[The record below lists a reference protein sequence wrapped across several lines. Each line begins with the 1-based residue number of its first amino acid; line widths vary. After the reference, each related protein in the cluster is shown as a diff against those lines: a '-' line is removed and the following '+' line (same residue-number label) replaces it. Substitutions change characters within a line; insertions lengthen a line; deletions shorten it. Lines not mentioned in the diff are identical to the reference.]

1 MIATLLSG
9 VAFASPAFAQA
20 TNNPPPANPQ
30 AQPELN
36 AAPTDQTPAQQ
47 ENAADTP
54 GQDRQDTQKGA
65 AETIVV
71 TGSRIVSPNI
81 TSLAPVQVVGEQ
93 DIDKSGAVNI
103 QEVLLENPAFGSPA
117 LSTTNSAFLT
127 SGAGTA
133 TVDLRDLGSN
143 RTLVLINNRRVVG
156 GLAGSPIVDL
166 NTIPTQF
173 IERVDILTG
182 GASSLYGSDA
192 VAGVVNFILKR
203 NFEGLLLEGQYGITQ
218 HGDWPRYQISATA
231 GANVADGRGNIMV
244 HLGYSD
250 DKGLLSRERANTRVD
265 DFDSMYLLGGPTY
278 DPKLFGVQF
287 EPYFSSFPPQ
297 GRFTA
302 GGYTFTYGNNGALQP
317 CFTTNGPTCDSLAL
331 DSKGNVV
338 RPRLTGVNGG
348 FGTGPNGFNRQFYR
362 TLSTPVKRWLFAE
375 QAHYDITDNITFISE
390 ATYAKTIAKSE
401 IEPFPMDS
409 GGASGVFSAT
419 GGVWDIQSVAGGA
432 CNPLVPAPICAAATD
447 TNGNGLKDVAFRKR
461 LSDFGTR
468 NLEANR
474 TFFRA
479 VAGFEGKIFN
489 DRWNWDLTYNYGRT
503 EESQVSNGQVN
514 ADHLRQALTVI
525 TEDATTGD
533 INKNGHLGDIVCA
546 DPIARSTGC
555 VPLDLFGV
563 NSISPAAVQFV
574 AAETNHTFRQTQQ
587 VVNANLSGSVV
598 DLPAGPLGLAVGAEY
613 RREAS
618 EENWDALTN
627 VGGNLGN
634 ALPDVSGKFDVK
646 EAYAEVNVPI
656 LKDMAFAKQLNLR
669 AAGRVSDYS
678 TIGSTTT
685 WNVGGDYAPI
695 DDIRFR
701 ATYAKSVRAPNIG
714 ELFSGAAQTFPTGI
728 LDPCL
733 GVTLADKGTTV
744 GDQCLADPG
753 VLLNVQKNGKFTL
766 TQPDKQGVSGF
777 NIGNP
782 NLGPETSKSFTAGV
796 VINPRSISALRN
808 LVLSVD
814 YWHIKIADAIIA
826 PGRNTIL
833 DQCYNEGNQL
843 FCGFVTRYPTQLGA
857 SSPGALQYVNSVG
870 INAAEFNAAGIDT
883 VLQYRTRLGFMPG
896 LTANARLSWT
906 HYLKGYTVPLPGTD
920 KDPFAGEIETA
931 KDKVNG
937 TIAFNTAKW
946 GWSFTGN
953 YIGKSYEDNVF
964 LEGLGL
970 GAHDVYVK
978 GKFYL
983 DTQASFTPTKNYEF
997 FVGVDNLLD
1006 TKAPNIL
1013 SGAPFNVTG
1022 SDTDAGVY
1030 DVFGR
1035 RFYAGARL
1043 RF

>member
-1 MIATLLSG
+1 MRNKTFMIATLLSG
-9 VAFASPAFAQA
+9 VAFAGPAFAQA
-20 TNNPPPANPQ
+20 TPNNTTTPPNPQ
-30 AQPELN
+30 AQPELST
-36 AAPTDQTPAQQ
+36 APTDQTPAQA
-47 ENAADTP
+47 ENPADTASP
-54 GQDRQDTQKGA
+54 IDRQDTQKGA

-156 GLAGSPIVDL
+156 GIAGSPIVDL

-203 NFEGLLLEGQYGITQ
+203 NFEGLLLEGQAGITQ
-218 HGDWPRYQISATA
+218 RGDWPRYNISATA
-231 GANVADGRGNIMV
+231 GANIADGRGNVMV

-250 DKGLLSRERANTRVD
+250 DHGLLSRERSNTRID

-278 DPKLFGVQF
+278 DPSLFGVSF
-287 EPYFSSFPPQ
+287 APYFSSFPPQ
-297 GRFTA
+297 GRFTT
-302 GGYTFTYGNNGALQP
+302 GGKTFTYGPTGQLQP
-317 CFTTNGPTCDSLAL
+317 CFTTNGSTC
-331 DSKGNVV
+331 
-338 RPRLTGVNGG
+338 GG
-348 FGTGPNGFNRQFYR
+348 GAGQGPNGFNRQFYR
-362 TLSTPVKRWLFAE
+362 TLSTPVKRLLFAE
-375 QAHYDITDNITFISE
+375 QGHYDITDNITFITE
-390 ATYAKTIAKSE
+390 ATYAKTTAKSE

-409 GGASGVFSAT
+409 GGASGVFSAV

-432 CNPLVPAPICAAATD
+432 CNPLVPAVICAAATD
-447 TNGNGLKDVAFRKR
+447 QNGNGLKDVAFRKR
-461 LSDFGTR
+461 LTDFGTR
-468 NLEANR
+468 NLTADRE
-474 TFFRA
+474 FFRA
-479 VAGFEGKIFN
+479 VVGFEGKLFN

-503 EESQVSNGQVN
+503 NESQLANGQVN
-514 ADHLRQALTVI
+514 ADHLRQALDVI
-525 TEDATTGD
+525 MEDATTGD
-533 INKNGHLGDIVCA
+533 INKNGIVDIVCR
-546 DPIARSTGC
+546 DPIARASGC
-555 VPLDLFGV
+555 VPLNLFGAG
-563 NSISPAAVQFV
+563 SISPAAVQFV
-574 AAETNHTFRQTQQ
+574 AAETNHNFKQTQQ
-587 VVNANLSGSVV
+587 VVNANLSGSVI
-598 DLPAGPLGLAVGAEY
+598 DLPAGPLGVAIGGEY
-613 RREAS
+613 RRES
-618 EENWDALTN
+618 SQENWDALTN

-678 TIGSTTT
+678 TIGHAST

-695 DDIRFR
+695 DDVRFR

-733 GVTLADKGTTV
+733 GVTLASAGTTV

-777 NIGNP
+777 NVGNP
-782 NLGPETSKSFTAGV
+782 NLGPETSHSFTAGV
-796 VINPRSISALRN
+796 VINPRSFQPLRN

-814 YWHIKIADAIIA
+814 YWHIKIDDAIIA

-833 DQCYNEGNQL
+833 DQCYNQGNNE
-843 FCGFVTRYPTQLGA
+843 FCQFVTRYPTQLGA
-857 SSPGALQYVNSVG
+857 SSPGALQFVNSVA
-870 INAAEFNAAGIDT
+870 INASTFNAAGIDS
-883 VLQYRTRLGFMPG
+883 VLSYRTALGWVPG
-896 LTANARLSWT
+896 LTANARISWT
-906 HYLKGYTVPLPGTD
+906 HYLKGYVVPLPGTP

-937 TIAFNTAKW
+937 TIAFNTQKW
-946 GWSFTGN
+946 GLSFTGN

-970 GAHDVYVK
+970 GNHDVFVK
-978 GKFYL
+978 SKFYL

-1013 SGAPFNVTG
+1013 SGVPFNVTG